1 MKILKQMAGWG
12 VLACLLVA
20 PAVSQAQYCYS
31 NTNASPASCTS
42 TTGIGKVTCIFEST
56 TAVYAG
62 SAGVS
67 GDGIFFDWSGGEVIL
82 QSPMN
87 TSQVITASINM
98 GSGGQTITVTP
109 HYNYGTATFTAT
121 LPPAVNGKN
130 IVVSFRWCRTAIFDS
145 RIGVI
150 SQSQQTG
157 SCFPTC
163 TEGQTISVNSTCNV
177 NLNGVSWTG
186 WTSMTVCSNGS
197 PLTITQSCPQCVAAQ
212 GVMADTY
219 QIVNGVAKAV
229 HYWYCS
235 NGVWTEGFAT
245 GVSGLPTYVHYEGDG
260 VSVYTP
266 DGSGDGLLQVASHG
280 NQINSAGNITP
291 PNTSSNSLANP
302 SLPQQQVSSNAVNIA
317 NMPALQAAVSG
328 GASGT
333 VAAVMQ
339 SDKDIVDAINN
350 LAGDSTSTIPDFGTL
365 SDISN
370 ATNGWGNPALA
381 LSNLSSGLP
390 NIGSLTFGTVG
401 VQSDIPIGN
410 VEILGSTTFLHV
422 DLSQH
427 AGVIAAFRAAATMA
441 LGIWAWFQSV
451 KIIRSAIA

>member
-1 MKILKQMAGWG
+1 
-12 VLACLLVA
+12 
-20 PAVSQAQYCYS
+20 
-31 NTNASPASCTS
+31 
-42 TTGIGKVTCIFEST
+42 
-56 TAVYAG
+56 
-62 SAGVS
+62 
-67 GDGIFFDWSGGEVIL
+67 
-82 QSPMN
+82 
-87 TSQVITASINM
+87 
-98 GSGGQTITVTP
+98 
-109 HYNYGTATFTAT
+109 
-121 LPPAVNGKN
+121 
-130 IVVSFRWCRTAIFDS
+130 
-145 RIGVI
+145 
-150 SQSQQTG
+150 
-157 SCFPTC
+157 
-163 TEGQTISVNSTCNV
+163 
-177 NLNGVSWTG
+177 
-186 WTSMTVCSNGS
+186 MTVCSNGS

-333 VAAVMQ
+333 VAAVQQ
-339 SDKDIVDAINN
+339 SSKDIVDAINN
-350 LAGDSTSTIPDFGTL
+350 LAGDSTSTMPDFGTL
-365 SDISN
+365 SEISN

-390 NIGSLTFGTVG
+390 NMGSLTFGTVG